1 MERLIA
7 EASKLAPILRG
18 MVECSGPGEDVD
30 IYAPEFEPADGDVF
44 VARAAELLSELARY
58 GKHQAEPELLWPAYP
73 GDEPVIHNALM
84 KTLEGRKQ

>member
-18 MVECSGPGEDVD
+18 MVECSAPGEGVD

-58 GKHQAEPELLWPAYP
+58 GKHHEERALLWPAYP

>member
-18 MVECSGPGEDVD
+18 MVECSAPGEGVD

-44 VARAAELLSELARY
+44 VARAAALLEQLADY
-58 GKHQAEPELLWPAYP
+58 GKRRAVPELLWPAYP

-84 KTLEGRKQ
+84 KIREGDTQ